1 MNEEFHNLPPDADAA
16 FAKCFPRAA
25 ELPWSVGV
33 LTGNIE
39 LSPEQTVFLNHCA
52 RSGNRLNSEPV
63 YGHLAVRCLGTE
75 GYDNQAAAVQLSP
88 STPECRWTVDSV
100 NCLLWATWFAVQN
113 DVRLPTA
120 QSLWRDAH
128 GDEPTL
134 KSVAELWPWRKC
146 SDIDIE
152 KAGFRL
158 DDPAEIDALKI
169 VRRYP

>member
-1 MNEEFHNLPPDADAA
+1 MNKEFHNLPPEADVA
-16 FAKCFPRAA
+16 FREAFPRAV
-25 ELPWSVGV
+25 ELDWAVGI
-33 LTGNIE
+33 LTESIE
-39 LSPEQTVFLNHCA
+39 LSPEQKDFLRRCDGAVSH
-52 RSGNRLNSEPV
+52 
-63 YGHLAVRCLGTE
+63 GHLAVRRVGP
-75 GYDNQAAAVQLSP
+75 DAQLSP

-158 DDPAEIDALKI
+158 DDPAEIDALEI
-169 VRRYP
+169 VRRYS

>member
-1 MNEEFHNLPPDADAA
+1 VNEEFHNLPPEADAA
-16 FAKCFPRAA
+16 FAEVFPRAD
-25 ELPWSVGV
+25 ELNWAVGI
-33 LTGNIE
+33 LTWNIE
-39 LSPEQTVFLNHCA
+39 LSPEQKDFLRRCDGAVSH
-52 RSGNRLNSEPV
+52 
-63 YGHLAVRCLGTE
+63 GHLAVRRVGP
-75 GYDNQAAAVQLSP
+75 DAQLSP

-134 KSVAELWPWRKC
+134 DAVAELWPLRKF
-146 SDIDIE
+146 SDDAVR
-152 KAGFRL
+152 KAGFQL
-158 DDPAEIDALKI
+158 DDPAKIDALEI

>member
-1 MNEEFHNLPPDADAA
+1 MNGFESLPRDANAA
-16 FAKCFPRAA
+16 FAEVFPRAD
-25 ELPWSVGV
+25 ELPWAVGV

-39 LSPEQTVFLNHCA
+39 LSLEQLTFLNQCA
-52 RSGNRLNSEPV
+52 GSGSRLNSEPT

-75 GYDNQAAAVQLSP
+75 GRDNQAAAVQLSP